1 MSDITAAIH
10 QWVES
15 FFMRS
20 MRDWTR
26 YVRGTGFSLPQVG
39 LLMRLY
45 HGGRCE
51 VHDIGEH
58 FAITSAAASQLVERL
73 VQAGLV
79 ERSENPADRRARQI
93 ALTAKGR
100 SLVVR
105 GIEQRHRWVDE
116 LASRLTTEE
125 MAAVRKALPTLLE
138 AEKRLTGSK
147 RRNTG

>member
-26 YVRGTGFSLPQVG
+26 YVRETGFSLPQVG

-45 HGGRCE
+45 HGGCCE
-51 VHDIGEH
+51 VHEIGEH
-58 FAITSAAASQLVERL
+58 FATTSAAASQLVERL
-73 VQAGLV
+73 VQGGLV
-79 ERSENPADRRARQI
+79 ERTLDPDDRRARQI

-100 SLVVR
+100 SLVLR

-116 LASRLTTEE
+116 LVSGLT
-125 MAAVRKALPTLLE
+125 AAEKTQVGKALPILLE
-138 AEKRLTGSK
+138 AEKRLAGSK
-147 RRNTG
+147 RRNTE

>member
-1 MSDITAAIH
+1 
-10 QWVES
+10 
-15 FFMRS
+15 MRS
-20 MRDWTR
+20 MHDWAR
-26 YVRGTGFSLPQVG
+26 YVRTTGLSLPKV
-39 LLMRLY
+39 
-45 HGGRCE
+45 
-51 VHDIGEH
+51 
-58 FAITSAAASQLVERL
+58 
-73 VQAGLV
+73 GLV

>member
-1 MSDITAAIH
+1 MSDITAVIH
-10 QWVES
+10 KWMES

-58 FAITSAAASQLVERL
+58 FAITSAAAS
-73 VQAGLV
+73 
-79 ERSENPADRRARQI
+79 
-93 ALTAKGR
+93 
-100 SLVVR
+100 
-105 GIEQRHRWVDE
+105 
-116 LASRLTTEE
+116 
-125 MAAVRKALPTLLE
+125 
-138 AEKRLTGSK
+138 
-147 RRNTG
+147 